1 MTGDARNGTLC
12 GEDEGDDE
20 TMETEHLPEEEHHDQ
35 AHEQPR
41 LWAGTLSTNDRARYQ
56 TFQHHPQT
64 GAQLEENPWVRRGIT

>member
-20 TMETEHLPEEEHHDQ
+20 TMDAKYLLEEEYHDQ

-41 LWAGTLSTNDRARYQ
+41 LWAGTLSSNDRACHQ
-56 TFQHHPQT
+56 TSQHHPQT
-64 GAQLEENPWVRRGIT
+64 SAQLEENP

>member
-20 TMETEHLPEEEHHDQ
+20 TMETEHLPEEKHHDK

-41 LWAGTLSTNDRARYQ
+41 LWAETLSTNDRARHQ
-56 TFQHHPQT
+56 TSQHHPKT